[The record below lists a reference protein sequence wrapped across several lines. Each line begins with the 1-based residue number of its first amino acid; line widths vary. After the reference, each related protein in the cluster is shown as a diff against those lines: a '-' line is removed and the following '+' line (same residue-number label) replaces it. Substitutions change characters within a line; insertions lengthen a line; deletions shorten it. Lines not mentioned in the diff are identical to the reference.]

1 MSVLRCESCL
11 GDVKTRGIICDDC
24 LRDFYWLHCLWAAGL
39 HQIPNAER
47 AYSALQNITNA
58 RKVKL

>member
-24 LRDFYWLHCLWAAGL
+24 LRDFYWLHSLWMGGL
-39 HQIPNAER
+39 KHIEAPMAQEATR
-47 AYSALQNITNA
+47 
-58 RKVKL
+58 